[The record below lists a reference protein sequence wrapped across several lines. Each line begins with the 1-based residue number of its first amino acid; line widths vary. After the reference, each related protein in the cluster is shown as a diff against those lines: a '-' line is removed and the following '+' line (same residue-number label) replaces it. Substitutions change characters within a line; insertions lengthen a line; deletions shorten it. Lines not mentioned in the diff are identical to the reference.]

1 MASDPARNS
10 IRIPIWLWRRIVIQL
25 RLRGMGER
33 ESGAFLLAP
42 QDGPSDHVTAFI
54 CYDDLDPNA
63 YQGGA
68 IAFHAVGHAALWG
81 HCRKNKLRVV
91 ADVHTHPGRN
101 VGQSPIDKRNP
112 MIPVQDHT
120 AIIVPNFGNTSWW
133 SLDGAG
139 IHEYLG
145 NFEWR
150 SHPLSRGKHRVSL
163 TLW

>member
-1 MASDPARNS
+1 LASDPARTL
-10 IRIPIWLWRRIVIQL
+10 IRISIWLWRRVVIQL
-25 RLRGMGER
+25 RLRGMGES
-33 ESGAFLLAP
+33 ESGAFLLGP
-42 QDGPSDHVTAFI
+42 QGDPSDHVTAFI

-68 IAFHAVGHAALWG
+68 IAFQAAGYAALWE

-91 ADVHTHPGRN
+91 ADVHTHPGRD

-112 MIPVQDHT
+112 MIPVHGHT
-120 AIIVPNFGNTSWW
+120 AIVVPNFGNTPWW
-133 SLDGAG
+133 SLEVAG

-150 SHPLSRGKHRVSL
+150 SHALSRRKCRVSL